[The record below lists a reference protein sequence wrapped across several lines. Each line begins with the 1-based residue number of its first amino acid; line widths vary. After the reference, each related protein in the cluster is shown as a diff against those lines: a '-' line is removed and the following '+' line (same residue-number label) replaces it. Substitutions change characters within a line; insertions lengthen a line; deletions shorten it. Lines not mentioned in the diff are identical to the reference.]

1 MKKYL
6 SIIAVI
12 FLLIGCA
19 KPLPE
24 ERLDY
29 VGEWQSREMGLLI
42 LADGSVAYKRLK
54 SGATT
59 SINGPLKEFIG
70 DDFTVGALFFTT
82 TFKVSQPPHEVDG
95 VWKMTVDGVTLTRV
109 RQ

>member
-6 SIIAVI
+6 SVIAI
-12 FLLIGCA
+12 TFLLAGCA

-24 ERLDY
+24 ERLEY
-29 VGEWQSREMGLLI
+29 VGEWQSSEMGLLI
-42 LADGSVAYKRLK
+42 LADDSVVYKRLK

-70 DDFTVGALFFTT
+70 DDFSVGVLFFTT
-82 TFKVSQPPHEVDG
+82 TFKVNQPPYELDG
-95 VWKMTVDGVTLTRV
+95 IWRMTVDGVTLTRV
-109 RQ
+109 AE